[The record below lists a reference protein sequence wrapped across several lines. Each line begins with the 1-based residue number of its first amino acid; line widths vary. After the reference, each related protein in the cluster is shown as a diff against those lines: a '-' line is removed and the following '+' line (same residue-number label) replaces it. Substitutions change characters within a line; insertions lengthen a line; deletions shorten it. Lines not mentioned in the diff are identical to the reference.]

1 MATKELSPK
10 FIFSAIP
17 LLIGML
23 LLLWQEN
30 APVWVVYSLMAI
42 GLIFLKPVFN
52 GWLLPFWQLLMGLC
66 GVVLSIE
73 ILLSF
78 FNNQ

>member
-17 LLIGML
+17 LIIGML

-30 APVWVVYSLMAI
+30 APVWLVYSLMAV
-42 GLIFLKPVFN
+42 GLFFLKPVFN
-52 GWLLPFWQLLMGLC
+52 GWMLPFWKLLISLC

-78 FNNQ
+78 FNN